1 MEPGSAP
8 LVIAHRGFRSVAPEN
23 TLAAFSA
30 AFDSGA
36 SWIELDV
43 AASSDGELVVIHDD
57 TLDRTTDARSLVP
70 GRGSYAVYDWS
81 LAELRELD
89 AGSWFAG
96 RDPFGRI
103 AAGEVDEAA
112 LASFR
117 GERIPTL
124 RDCLELA
131 RGRGASVNV
140 EIKDATGRT
149 CDEWI
154 VERTLDLVRET
165 GMAERVLVS
174 SFKHD
179 YLRRSRKAA
188 PGVPVGALV
197 EKVAPAD
204 PVGMLREL
212 GAYSYHPGLDI
223 LDREAARAVREAG
236 FGLMVWTVNEL
247 ADLGRM
253 AEWGA
258 TGVFT
263 DFQDRAFRAFAVD
276 QVGWRGPGR
285 EGRA

>member
-23 TLAAFSA
+23 TLAAFAA

-57 TLDRTTDARSLVP
+57 TLDRTTDARSRFP
-70 GRGSYAVYDWS
+70 GRGSYAVYDWT

-89 AGSWFAG
+89 SGSWFVEL
-96 RDPFGRI
+96 DPFGRI
-103 AAGEVDEAA
+103 ASGGVAQAA

-117 GERIPTL
+117 GERMPTL
-124 RDCLELA
+124 RECLELA
-131 RGRGASVNV
+131 RVRGGSVNV
-140 EIKDATGRT
+140 EIKDATGRA
-149 CDEWI
+149 CDAWI
-154 VERTLDLVRET
+154 VERSLDLIRET
-165 GMAERVLVS
+165 GMADRVLVS
-174 SFKHD
+174 SFNHG

-188 PGVPVGALV
+188 PGVPIGALV
-197 EKVAPAD
+197 EKTAPAD

-223 LDREAARAVREAG
+223 LDRETARAVREAG
-236 FGLMVWTVNEL
+236 FGLMVWTVNGTS
-247 ADLGRM
+247 DLERM
-253 AEWGA
+253 LDWGA

-263 DFQDRAFRAFAVD
+263 DFQDRAFDVLSAR
-276 QVGWRGPGR
+276 
-285 EGRA
+285 